1 MAFPSVL
8 ARPDTPTPSAAP
20 DAETAP
26 VGRSLPM
33 MSSSIG
39 MITGRAASMGLGF
52 LFWLVAA
59 RLFSASVVGLTAGA
73 TSAIMLCGQLALP
86 GIGTAL
92 MARYPQHL
100 GKPAR
105 LLDTT
110 FSIAAA
116 AGLFVGVLFL
126 ILARGAFAELGV
138 VASRPLFALL
148 FLTMSML
155 GTLGYVFDLVSM
167 AQGRGDHVIAR
178 NTLNGVVTILPLAL
192 IPLFGVHAGS
202 QELFGF
208 WVVGALG
215 AVVLGL
221 VQFGRGAAR
230 YRFRPRVDRGL
241 AAGLVREGISN
252 QVLVLGENAPG
263 LILAVAVTEMLSP
276 AANAYWYTVWMM
288 AFAVYV
294 IPISIGVALFSEGVN
309 RPETLR
315 HQARRALKFSL
326 GLGVPA
332 AAALAALAGPVLS
345 LLGADYAAAGAA
357 PLRIL
362 VIGVLPLAFIQTYVA
377 VCRSTGRLSH
387 AVGTGMVGLV
397 GGISMACAGGLING
411 LPGMAAGWVGAQC
424 LLGVW
429 AATRTHRL
437 LSAGNRSMSLLEGAR
452 PATVM
457 P

>member
-1 MAFPSVL
+1 MPFRSLL
-8 ARPDTPTPSAAP
+8 ARPETHAPPS
-20 DAETAP
+20 
-26 VGRSLPM
+26 GRPLPM
-33 MSSSIG
+33 MSSSLG
-39 MITGRAASMGLGF
+39 MIVGRAASMGLGF
-52 LFWLVAA
+52 LFWLAA
-59 RLFSASVVGLTAGA
+59 AHLFSASVVGLTAGA

-92 MARYPQHL
+92 MARYPKHVEE
-100 GKPAR
+100 PAR

-116 AGLFVGVLFL
+116 AGLLVGLGFL
-126 ILARGAFAELGV
+126 VVARGAFAELDV
-138 VASRPLFALL
+138 VASRPVFAVL
-148 FLTMSML
+148 FLVMSVL

-167 AQGRGDHVIAR
+167 AQGRGDHVIFR
-178 NTLNGVVTILPLAL
+178 NTTNGVLTIAPLAL
-192 IPLFGVHAGS
+192 IPLLGIHAGS

-208 WVVGALG
+208 WVAGALA
-215 AVVLGL
+215 AVVMGL

-230 YRFRPRVDRGL
+230 YRFRPRVDRVL
-241 AAGLVREGISN
+241 AASLVREGVSN

-263 LILAVAVTEMLSP
+263 LILAVAVTELLSP

-294 IPISIGVALFSEGVN
+294 IPISIGVALFSEAVR

-315 HQARRALKFSL
+315 HQARRALRFSL

-332 AAALAALAGPVLS
+332 AAAVAAVAHPVLS
-345 LLGADYAAAGAA
+345 LLGADYAAAGAG

-362 VIGVLPLAFIQTYVA
+362 VLGVLPLGFIQTYIA
-377 VCRSTGRLSH
+377 VCRSTGRLTQ
-387 AVGTGMVGLV
+387 AVATGMVGLV
-397 GGISMACAGGLING
+397 GGIGLACAGGVVSG
-411 LPGMAAGWVGAQC
+411 LSGMAAGWVGAQC

-429 AATRTHRL
+429 AAIRTRRIL
-437 LSAGNRSMSLLEGAR
+437 AGAPSINFLDGVL
-452 PATVM
+452 PVPVT

>member
-1 MAFPSVL
+1 MMFS
-8 ARPDTPTPSAAP
+8 
-20 DAETAP
+20 
-26 VGRSLPM
+26 SL
-33 MSSSIG
+33 G

-52 LFWLVAA
+52 LFWLAAA
-59 RLFSASVVGLTAGA
+59 RLFSATVVGLTAGA

-116 AGLFVGVLFL
+116 AGLLVGVLFL

-148 FLTMSML
+148 FLTMSVL

-167 AQGRGDHVIAR
+167 AQGRGDHVIVR
-178 NTLNGVVTILPLAL
+178 NTANGVVTILPLAL
-192 IPLFGVHAGS
+192 IPLLGVHAGS

-208 WVVGALG
+208 WVAGALG
-215 AVVLGL
+215 AVVLGF

-230 YRFRPRVDRGL
+230 YRFRPRVDRVL

-263 LILAVAVTEMLSP
+263 LILAVAVTELLSP

-294 IPISIGVALFSEGVN
+294 IPISIGVALFSEGVH

-315 HQARRALKFSL
+315 HQAGRALRFSL

-332 AAALAALAGPVLS
+332 AAALAVLAGPVLS

-362 VIGVLPLAFIQTYVA
+362 VLGVVPLAFVQTYIA
-377 VCRSTGRLSH
+377 VCRSTGRLPH
-387 AVGTGMVGLV
+387 AVRTGIVGLV
-397 GGISMACAGGLING
+397 AGIGMACAGGVTHG

-424 LLGVW
+424 FLGLW
-429 AATRTHRL
+429 SATRIRRL
-437 LSAGNRSMSLLEGAR
+437 FATSAPDRSVSLLDGAR
-452 PATVM
+452 PAAVM
-457 P
+457 S